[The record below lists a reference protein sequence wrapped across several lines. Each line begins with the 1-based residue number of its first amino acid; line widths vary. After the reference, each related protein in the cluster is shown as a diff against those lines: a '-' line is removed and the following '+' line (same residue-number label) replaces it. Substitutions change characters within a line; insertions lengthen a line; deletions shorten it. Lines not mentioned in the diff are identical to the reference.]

1 MTKVIEKNYQTLDF
15 ISLEAR
21 YRDGRTATLMVSL
34 LERSYSLEIVGL
46 NGKVENGNE
55 FFPLR
60 RRKVE
65 ELRCALEES
74 GLLDWKSREFG
85 TSHYHEAPLHYNY
98 GYDEVSYGV
107 EEAVFKKDIPPGCQ
121 ARLHKLLEK
130 TIGVTFRSYRYYDRK

>member
-60 RRKVE
+60 RR
-65 ELRCALEES
+65 
-74 GLLDWKSREFG
+74 
-85 TSHYHEAPLHYNY
+85 
-98 GYDEVSYGV
+98 
-107 EEAVFKKDIPPGCQ
+107 
-121 ARLHKLLEK
+121 
-130 TIGVTFRSYRYYDRK
+130 

>member
-55 FFPLR
+55 FFP
-60 RRKVE
+60 
-65 ELRCALEES
+65 
-74 GLLDWKSREFG
+74 
-85 TSHYHEAPLHYNY
+85 
-98 GYDEVSYGV
+98 
-107 EEAVFKKDIPPGCQ
+107 
-121 ARLHKLLEK
+121 
-130 TIGVTFRSYRYYDRK
+130 